1 MSEDERTRLGG
12 PPGGSSG
19 EPPGGYGQPPGNQG
33 GYGAPPPQPPQ
44 GGYGSPPPPPPRPG
58 GYGAPPPAQ
67 GGYGAPPPPQGGYGA
82 PPPQQGGYG
91 QPPPQQGGYGVPP
104 PRPGGYGGPPPAQ
117 PGYGQPPGGYNQP
130 PPGQGGYG
138 GPPPSYPGGTGSGA
152 PSRMASF
159 DINALISALRLGD
172 LLAIGGG
179 LLYFIAKYF
188 PNASVS
194 AKTTGLFNYSV
205 TVNGWQATRG
215 IWDFLEIIL
224 FLAAIAAP
232 IVIGLNLLPQLQP
245 SKGWLYTG
253 IGGGLVLLTIIAFVD
268 AKSQVNGGIGV
279 SVGPSIGLFLLI
291 IFGIAVAVG
300 GLMKQGIVPGDDAVS
315 FGPSGGLT
323 ANRGPQPFSSNYYGG
338 QQPPQGGYGAPPPP
352 QGGNQGY
359 GTPPPPQGGY
369 GAPPPPPGGGYGGP
383 PPQGG
388 YGQPPQQGG
397 YGQPPPASGG
407 YGGPPPSGGGSYGGP
422 PPPPPQR

>member
-1 MSEDERTRLGG
+1 MARR
-12 PPGGSSG
+12 PRNPR
-19 EPPGGYGQPPGNQG
+19 PV
-33 GYGAPPPQPPQ
+33 GYGA
-44 GGYGSPPPPPPRPG
+44 PPPPPPRPG
-58 GYGAPPPAQ
+58 GYGAPPPSQ

-91 QPPPQQGGYGVPP
+91 QPPPPGQGGYGAPP
-104 PRPGGYGGPPPAQ
+104 PRPGGYGGPPPSQ
-117 PGYGQPPGGYNQP
+117 GGYGAPPPQQGGYNQP
-130 PPGQGGYG
+130 PPSQGGYG
-138 GPPPSYPGGTGSGA
+138 APPPPGYPGGSGA
-152 PSRMASF
+152 PSRAMSF
-159 DINALISALRLGD
+159 DINTLISALRLGD
-172 LLAIGGG
+172 LLALGGG

-194 AKTTGLFNYSV
+194 AKSTGLFNYSV
-205 TVNGWQATRG
+205 TANGWQATRG

-232 IVIGLNLLPQLQP
+232 IVLGLNLLPQLQA

-253 IGGGLVLLTIIAFVD
+253 IGGGLALLTIIAFVD
-268 AKSQVNGGIGV
+268 AKSQFGGSNVTGF
-279 SVGPSIGLFLLI
+279 SVGPSIGFFLLI
-291 IFGIAVAVG
+291 IFGIVVAVG

-315 FGPSGGLT
+315 FGGPSSGLT

-338 QQPPQGGYGAPPPP
+338 QQPPQGGYGAPPPS

-359 GTPPPPQGGY
+359 GAPPPPQGGY
-369 GAPPPPPGGGYGGP
+369 GAPPPPPGGGYGAP

-397 YGQPPPASGG
+397 YGQPPPRRWLRRPAALRWLGRLWW
-407 YGGPPPSGGGSYGGP
+407 PTAATAPAVI
-422 PPPPPQR
+422 RRRCAR

>member
-33 GYGAPPPQPPQ
+33 GYGAPPSQPPQ
-44 GGYGSPPPPPPRPG
+44 GGGYGSPPPPRPG
-58 GYGAPPPAQ
+58 GYGAPPPA
-67 GGYGAPPPPQGGYGA
+67 GGGYGA

-91 QPPPQQGGYGVPP
+91 GPPPPQQGGYGQPPPPQGGYGAPP
-104 PRPGGYGGPPPAQ
+104 PRQGGYGGPPPAQ

-130 PPGQGGYG
+130 PPPGPGGYG
-138 GPPPSYPGGTGSGA
+138 APPPGYPGGSGSGA

-159 DINALISALRLGD
+159 DINALMSALRLGD

-224 FLAAIAAP
+224 FLAAIVAP

-291 IFGIAVAVG
+291 IFGIVVAVG

-338 QQPPQGGYGAPPPP
+338 QQPPQGGYGAPPP

-359 GTPPPPQGGY
+359 GAPPPPQGGY
-369 GAPPPPPGGGYGGP
+369 GAPPPPPVVAMVAHRRKVATANRRSRAAMGNHP
-383 PPQGG
+383 PRPVGTAARRHPVAQ
-388 YGQPPQQGG
+388 
-397 YGQPPPASGG
+397 AATAARR
-407 YGGPPPSGGGSYGGP
+407 
-422 PPPPPQR
+422 PPPQR